1 MKLALRNSNNLYSL
15 EERMDRLFNEF
26 FEPLAITE
34 RELTLKPAIELSEDE
49 KNYYIKAEI
58 PGIKKE
64 DLDIQVQ
71 EDSVLISGETKS
83 QMEEKNENI
92 CRSEFRYG
100 KFSRTVP
107 LPEKIDN
114 QKASAEYK
122 DGILPP
128 SSLSWKMATKRSW
141 D

>member
-128 SSLSWKMATKRSW
+128 SSLSWKMATKRS
-141 D
+141 